1 MISQETDYPELF
13 ENAQQEE
20 EEIEVTFEVLLS
32 PQIARLNENSSSVSI
47 TFGPPLSDWKAL
59 VETKIKPGTPNPI
72 EPEDYLLLT
81 GTLRLDPKWKGETI
95 PYKYFIRNPISLEHL
110 EFCGKEKGVAYRCLN
125 LPRNVEKKFNK
136 FDDVIL
142 PKLSS
147 AQVLLKFRKLGRE
160 TAVKY
165 MLPRYKVNIILLMWV
180 TLCIIKFCNPHYI
193 NSFQFFEKGNPT

>member
-1 MISQETDYPELF
+1 M
-13 ENAQQEE
+13 
-20 EEIEVTFEVLLS
+20 
-32 PQIARLNENSSSVSI
+32 
-47 TFGPPLSDWKAL
+47 
-59 VETKIKPGTPNPI
+59 
-72 EPEDYLLLT
+72 T

-95 PYKYFIRNPISLEHL
+95 PYKYFIRNPIILEHL

-147 AQVLLKFRKLGRE
+147 VQVKLRFRSLRQKGRE

-165 MLPRYKVNIILLMWV
+165 MLPRYKVNIILFSWICHGMILV
-180 TLCIIKFCNPHYI
+180 VGSVVLI
-193 NSFQFFEKGNPT
+193 GD